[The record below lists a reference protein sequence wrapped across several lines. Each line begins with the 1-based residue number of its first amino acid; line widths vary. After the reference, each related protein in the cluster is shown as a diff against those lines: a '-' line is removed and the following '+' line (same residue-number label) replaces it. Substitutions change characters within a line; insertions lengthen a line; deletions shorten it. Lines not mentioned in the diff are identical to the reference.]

1 MDLPNGE
8 RITKSL
14 LAFGLGILLIFRA
27 SAQEVKLLGGASLSS
42 YSICPKEIGDW
53 YSGYLRYQTAY
64 RSGFLAGAG
73 LEWPL
78 VKKVRLEID
87 LLYFQKGGQ
96 ITSTGY
102 SEEQWKYD
110 YTLDVISLPVLV
122 KIKPL
127 PRSSPYLVH
136 GGELFYVLA
145 HKCAYTYHHY
155 QLDDLFGPSTSI
167 EDVKEKTRR
176 FGLGAVVGAGLE
188 IEHRRLAFSIEL
200 RYHFGLLNLLREEG
214 SGPFGIASMK
224 ANSQVILCGFK
235 F

>member
-1 MDLPNGE
+1 MRGFLVFC
-8 RITKSL
+8 L
-14 LAFGLGILLIFRA
+14 VFILVSGA
-27 SAQEVKLLGGASLSS
+27 TAAVEAKVLGGASLSS

-78 VKKVRLEID
+78 VKKVRMEIA

-96 ITSTGY
+96 ITGTSA
-102 SEEQWKYD
+102 SEEKWD
-110 YTLDVISLPVLV
+110 HNYTLDVISLPVLV

-145 HKCAYTYHHY
+145 HKCAYTFYPY
-155 QLDDLFGPSTSI
+155 PWPSQIVSTSI
-167 EDVKEKTRR
+167 ENIKEEMKR
-176 FGLGAVVGAGLE
+176 FGLGVIVGAGWE
-188 IEHRRLAFSIEL
+188 IEFRGVAFSIEI

-214 SGPFGIASMK
+214 SGPLCVASMK